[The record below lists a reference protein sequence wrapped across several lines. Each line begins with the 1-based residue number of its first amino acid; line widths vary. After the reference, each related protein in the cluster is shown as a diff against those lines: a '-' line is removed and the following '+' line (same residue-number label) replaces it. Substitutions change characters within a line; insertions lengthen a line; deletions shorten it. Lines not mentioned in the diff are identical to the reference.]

1 MRGKRRLR
9 SVRWYEWFFPEMS
22 IPRVARRAPS
32 HDLVITDTTLR
43 DGQQGSRPFTEE
55 ECIKIYALLSELD
68 NGSGVIRDIELFPY
82 TAKDRRVIKTLID
95 FGTTPRPIGWIR
107 ASMEDLRL
115 VKESGLDT
123 TVLLTSVSDYHIYH
137 KLGIDRE
144 VAKGKFLSVIR
155 EALRIGLRVKVAMED
170 ITRSDIYGFVLP
182 FMDEVMRI
190 SESEGVDV
198 GFKLSDTLGLALPFP
213 ELPLPRSVPKL
224 VRTLIDELGL
234 RSGQLEFHGHNDFHL
249 VVANHLAAWL
259 YGASLSNCTLMGIGE
274 RAGNCPLEA
283 MAVLRSQLTEDDRM
297 SLRAIGRIAD
307 LFREM
312 GFTVPKFYPLLG
324 ENAFSTKAGIH
335 IDGLLKNPSIYLPFD
350 PGMIGRPYSVEVS
363 PYSGRAGLV
372 YWLARRLNLR
382 DWRVLK
388 EDPRVELAYS
398 EVMKLFENG
407 RVDPL
412 SEEEV
417 MNLMRKYFPELSV
430 VREQWQ

>member
-1 MRGKRRLR
+1 M
-9 SVRWYEWFFPEMS
+9 RWYEWFFPEMS

-155 EALRIGLRVKVAMED
+155 EALRIGLRIKVAMED

-350 PGMIGRPYSVEVS
+350 PEMIGRPYSVEVS

>member
-1 MRGKRRLR
+1 M
-9 SVRWYEWFFPEMS
+9 RWYEWFFPEMS

-55 ECIKIYALLSELD
+55 ECIKIYSLLSELD

-350 PGMIGRPYSVEVS
+350 PEMIGRPYSVEVS

>member
-55 ECIKIYALLSELD
+55 ECIKIYSLLSELD

-350 PGMIGRPYSVEVS
+350 PEMIGRPYSVEVS

>member
-1 MRGKRRLR
+1 M
-9 SVRWYEWFFPEMS
+9 RWYEWFFPEMS

-350 PGMIGRPYSVEVS
+350 PEMIGRPYSVEVS

>member
-1 MRGKRRLR
+1 M
-9 SVRWYEWFFPEMS
+9 RWYEWFFPEMS

-324 ENAFSTKAGIH
+324 ENAFNTKAGIH

-350 PGMIGRPYSVEVS
+350 PEMIGRPYSVEVS

>member
-350 PGMIGRPYSVEVS
+350 PEMIGRPYSVEVS

>member
-307 LFREM
+307 LFRE
-312 GFTVPKFYPLLG
+312 
-324 ENAFSTKAGIH
+324 
-335 IDGLLKNPSIYLPFD
+335 
-350 PGMIGRPYSVEVS
+350 
-363 PYSGRAGLV
+363 
-372 YWLARRLNLR
+372 
-382 DWRVLK
+382 
-388 EDPRVELAYS
+388 
-398 EVMKLFENG
+398 
-407 RVDPL
+407 
-412 SEEEV
+412 
-417 MNLMRKYFPELSV
+417 
-430 VREQWQ
+430 